1 MDQWEISIRK
11 LLINGAITSFTEI
24 SDFWGFLA
32 FQNGIALKNRVKIG
46 GVVIKNMWSFE
57 KYGKFHTFLFF
68 IFDTFPNSLKM
79 LKTDFEDLKAKMV
92 IAMYSSTFGG
102 KIQKQDFRVSNSLYL
117 GKG

>member
-1 MDQWEISIRK
+1 
-11 LLINGAITSFTEI
+11 
-24 SDFWGFLA
+24 
-32 FQNGIALKNRVKIG
+32 
-46 GVVIKNMWSFE
+46 MWVGWVGFE

-102 KIQKQDFRVSNSLYL
+102 KIQNMSRSFHAYTKFLLTCLQR
-117 GKG
+117 